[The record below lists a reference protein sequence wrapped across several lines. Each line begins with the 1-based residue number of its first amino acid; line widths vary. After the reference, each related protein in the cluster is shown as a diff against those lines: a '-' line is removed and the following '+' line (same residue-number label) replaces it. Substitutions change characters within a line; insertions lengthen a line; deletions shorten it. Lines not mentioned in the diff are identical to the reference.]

1 MPSITIRNIDD
12 ELKQLLLEQAEQH
25 GRTLQE
31 EVHDILRRG
40 IRNKAYPRKIGTSI
54 HRRFAAIGGVDLELP
69 KRGPMPDPPS
79 SD

>member
-25 GRTLQE
+25 GRKLQD

-40 IRNKAYPRKIGTSI
+40 IRNKAYPRKFGTSI
-54 HRRFAAIGGVDLELP
+54 HRRFQT
-69 KRGPMPDPPS
+69 
-79 SD
+79 